1 LAIRPAHGA
10 WYKQG
15 IEISTE
21 NYTPRLTSEHL
32 TRGRRQDHYVIGRR
46 CAPSERTGILMEE
59 TKFLAVTK
67 QEAELLMDSFKVSNP
82 ITRNIALKAAGLV
95 LEFAS
100 EEDVRDAQRVVD
112 SSKKLDIEA
121 LP

>member
-1 LAIRPAHGA
+1 
-10 WYKQG
+10 
-15 IEISTE
+15 
-21 NYTPRLTSEHL
+21 
-32 TRGRRQDHYVIGRR
+32 V
-46 CAPSERTGILMEE
+46 EE

-100 EEDVRDAQRVVD
+100 EEEVRDAQRVVD

>member
-1 LAIRPAHGA
+1 
-10 WYKQG
+10 
-15 IEISTE
+15 
-21 NYTPRLTSEHL
+21 
-32 TRGRRQDHYVIGRR
+32 
-46 CAPSERTGILMEE
+46 MEE

-82 ITRNIALKAAGLV
+82 LTRNIALKAAGLV

-100 EEDVRDAQRVVD
+100 EDDVRDAQRMVD
-112 SSKKLDIEA
+112 SALKLDIEA

>member
-1 LAIRPAHGA
+1 
-10 WYKQG
+10 
-15 IEISTE
+15 
-21 NYTPRLTSEHL
+21 
-32 TRGRRQDHYVIGRR
+32 
-46 CAPSERTGILMEE
+46 MEE

-100 EEDVRDAQRVVD
+100 EEEVRDAQRLVD
-112 SSKKLDIEA
+112 SSKKLDVEV

>member
-1 LAIRPAHGA
+1 MEQA
-10 WYKQG
+10 
-15 IEISTE
+15 
-21 NYTPRLTSEHL
+21 
-32 TRGRRQDHYVIGRR
+32 
-46 CAPSERTGILMEE
+46 GILMMVEE
-59 TKFLAVTK
+59 TKLLAVTR

-100 EEDVRDAQRVVD
+100 EDDVRDAERMFD
-112 SSKKLDIEA
+112 SPRKLDVEV